1 VLIKLN
7 EHETGRVVRVNVNKV
22 LFYKTIRVRKTAADR
37 YSDET
42 SEVTG
47 IRFENEPVMLVV
59 TESVEEVDELLK
71 HAYIYIK

>member
-1 VLIKLN
+1 MLIKLN

-22 LFYKTIRVRKTAADR
+22 LFYKTIRVRKTTADR

-59 TESVEEVDELLK
+59 TESADEVDELLK
-71 HAYIYIK
+71 QAYIYIK